1 MNRNDFLRMVENSG
15 PVDRQMIGEVSDLI
29 NIFPYF
35 QSAYL
40 LLLKGLQNTGDVKFE
55 NQLRVSAVH
64 IADREVL
71 YYLLKKEPSV
81 DVEHELNPKQPVTLE
96 INPEESQPVVIET
109 AKNSEDITL
118 NVENG
123 VNSKLP
129 EPSETRPEESQQ
141 VVIETAK
148 NSEDLINEIEKSSDD
163 GEKENQAEN
172 VQQDAGHSILIS
184 SETDNEES
192 SSMVFVID
200 EESGSVEEKVIYM
213 DPGFFGPE
221 HNDLLELD
229 VENKAPAP
237 AEDSGPK
244 EQPDYSAISSQKQRQ
259 ADLIDKFILNNPRIE
274 PVKEKSDAPVEDISR
289 PFVEE
294 KGAFLTETLARIY
307 IKQGYY
313 SKAINVYEKLCLKFP
328 EKCSYFAAQIEKVNE
343 LIKT

>member
-55 NQLRVSAVH
+55 NQLRVSAIH

-81 DVEHELNPKQPVTLE
+81 NVEHEVTSKQPVTSE
-96 INPEESQPVVIET
+96 INPE
-109 AKNSEDITL
+109 D
-118 NVENG
+118 
-123 VNSKLP
+123 
-129 EPSETRPEESQQ
+129 SQQ

-163 GEKENQAEN
+163 GKNEDQAEN
-172 VQQDAGHSILIS
+172 VQQNTGHSILITT
-184 SETDNEES
+184 ETDNEEF
-192 SSMVFVID
+192 SSMVFLVD

-213 DPGFFGPE
+213 DPGFSVPE
-221 HNDLLELD
+221 HVDLLELD
-229 VENKAPAP
+229 LENKAPVP
-237 AEDSGPK
+237 EEDSRTE
-244 EQPDYSAISSQKQRQ
+244 EQPDYSEINSEKQRQ
-259 ADLIDKFILNNPRIE
+259 TDLIDKFILTNPRIE
-274 PVKEKSDAPVEDISR
+274 PVKEKSDAPVEDISK
-289 PFVEE
+289 PFVEA
-294 KGAFLTETLARIY
+294 KGGFLTETLARIY
-307 IKQGYY
+307 IRQGYY

-328 EKCSYFAAQIEKVNE
+328 EKCSYFAGQIEKVNE
-343 LIKT
+343 LIKK

>member
-1 MNRNDFLRMVENSG
+1 MVENSG

-55 NQLRVSAVH
+55 NQLRVSAIH

-81 DVEHELNPKQPVTLE
+81 NFEHELNSKQPVTSVINPEDNHQAIIETAKSSEDLTVNVEHEL
-96 INPEESQPVVIET
+96 
-109 AKNSEDITL
+109 
-118 NVENG
+118 
-123 VNSKLP
+123 NSKLP
-129 EPSETRPEESQQ
+129 EPSEITPEESQQ

-163 GEKENQAEN
+163 GNKDDQAEN
-172 VQQDAGHSILIS
+172 VEQNARHSILIS

-213 DPGFFGPE
+213 DPGFSVPE
-221 HNDLLELD
+221 HFDLLELD
-229 VENKAPAP
+229 IENKAPVP
-237 AEDSGPK
+237 AEDSGTK
-244 EQPDYSAISSQKQRQ
+244 EQPDYSKSSSEKQRQ
-259 ADLIDKFILNNPRIE
+259 TDLIDKFILDNPRIE
-274 PVKEKSDAPVEDISR
+274 PVKEKSDAPIEDISK

-294 KGAFLTETLARIY
+294 KGGFLTETLARIY